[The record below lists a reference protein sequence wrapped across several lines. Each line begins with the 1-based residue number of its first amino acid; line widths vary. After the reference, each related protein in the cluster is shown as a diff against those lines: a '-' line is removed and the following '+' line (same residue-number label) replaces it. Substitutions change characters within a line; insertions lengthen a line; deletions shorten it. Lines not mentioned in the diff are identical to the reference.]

1 MMSDEVTYATL
12 MLQDSARVRSNWD
25 GNNLRKGEHVAQSS
39 IWRGAALSL
48 MTLCLLLVAGL
59 VTLGI
64 IFLQMSNDITSD
76 SEKLNQLQKIIH
88 PQQDNLSEPLN
99 ISRNG
104 PSEEYLQSQISA
116 LLERQE
122 QMATKLCK
130 EFLIHTSDHKC
141 NPCPKSWQWHGNS
154 CYYFTIHEEK
164 TWSDSRKDCTDK
176 NATLVKIDSFRE
188 RNFLQSQ
195 PSLPLSFF
203 WLGLSWNSTGRH
215 WVWEDGSTPSPT
227 LFSYQEQARF
237 NGSRGCAYF
246 ERGNVYIS
254 RCSAEISWICEKTAS
269 LVKIEDL
276 V

>member
-1 MMSDEVTYATL
+1 

-64 IFLQMSNDITSD
+64 IY

-188 RNFLQSQ
+188 REIVSSNQQMTSHVFCFLPPPEF
-195 PSLPLSFF
+195 PSV
-203 WLGLSWNSTGRH
+203 T
-215 WVWEDGSTPSPT
+215 TITPT
-227 LFSYQEQARF
+227 LFLLAGIVLELNWQALGVGRWF
-237 NGSRGCAYF
+237 NSLSNLDGEHG
-246 ERGNVYIS
+246 GLQD
-254 RCSAEISWICEKTAS
+254 AESPASWLRSNKKLTDCHTE
-269 LVKIEDL
+269 
-276 V
+276 

>member
-1 MMSDEVTYATL
+1 MSDEVTYATL
-12 MLQDSARVRSNWD
+12 MLQDSATVRSNQD
-25 GNNLRKGEHVAQSS
+25 GNNLRKKEHPVQSS

-48 MTLCLLLVAGL
+48 MTLCLLLVTGL

-64 IFLQMSNDITSD
+64 IFLQMSKDINSD
-76 SEKLNQLQKIIH
+76 SEKLNQLPKIIH

-99 ISRNG
+99 ISRKG
-104 PSEEYLQSQISA
+104 SSEDYLQFQISA
-116 LLERQE
+116 LLERQG
-122 QMATKLCK
+122 QMAIKLCK

-154 CYYFTIHEEK
+154 CYYFTLHEEK
-164 TWSDSRKDCTDK
+164 SWSDSRKDCTDK
-176 NATLVKIDSFRE
+176 NATLVKIDSLKE
-188 RNFLQSQ
+188 RDFLQSQ
-195 PSLPLSFF
+195 PSLTLSFF

-215 WVWEDGSTPSPT
+215 WLWEDGSSPSPA
-227 LFSYQEQARF
+227 LFSYQEHARF

-276 V
+276 D

>member
-1 MMSDEVTYATL
+1 
-12 MLQDSARVRSNWD
+12 
-25 GNNLRKGEHVAQSS
+25 
-39 IWRGAALSL
+39 
-48 MTLCLLLVAGL
+48 
-59 VTLGI
+59 
-64 IFLQMSNDITSD
+64 MSNDITSD

-188 RNFLQSQ
+188 RLMVTLTFTFIQKETLSSFTEALDFHKVRPLT
-195 PSLPLSFF
+195 PSSLDLAV
-203 WLGLSWNSTGRH
+203 T
-215 WVWEDGSTPSPT
+215 TPSPV
-227 LFSYQEQARF
+227 S
-237 NGSRGCAYF
+237 F
-246 ERGNVYIS
+246 E
-254 RCSAEISWICEKTAS
+254 EIGV
-269 LVKIEDL
+269 LQGY
-276 V
+276 